1 MIYDMNEFH
10 RSGSAGP
17 VNRIPDHR
25 ERAKLQNTRLDH
37 DHEKRYQLSPSLFRD
52 SGAKMKIAAPGKQS
66 SLTLLFLIAFLAPST
81 QAKWNYYRTGHAED
95 SQAAPKA
102 GFALMGGGG
111 KQDAAFQFLCDR
123 ANGGD
128 FLILRADSDS
138 ATAKELNSKISKM
151 CPLNSV
157 ATIVFND
164 REDSD
169 NPRIIQII
177 DEAESIF
184 IAGGDQSNYLRFWQE
199 TPVQEALNRHIAA
212 GKPIG
217 GSSAGL
223 AILGEFSFAS
233 MIDTIHSPEALADPY
248 GNKVTI
254 SRDFLR
260 IPILQ
265 GIITDTHFVK
275 RDRMGRLLVFLAR
288 ILADGWAQ
296 KVRAIAV
303 EEDAAV
309 LLESDGIAT
318 VVGVGP
324 AYFLEA
330 VNAPTI
336 CKRKAPLTMSAI
348 SVHRAPKG
356 AQFNIQTWSG
366 TGGDN
371 YALEVNAGRVEASG
385 SAHGIY

>member
-1 MIYDMNEFH
+1 
-10 RSGSAGP
+10 
-17 VNRIPDHR
+17 
-25 ERAKLQNTRLDH
+25 
-37 DHEKRYQLSPSLFRD
+37 
-52 SGAKMKIAAPGKQS
+52 MKIAAPRKQS
-66 SLTLLFLIAFLAPST
+66 SLTLLFLIAFLAPSA
-81 QAKWNYYRTGHAED
+81 QAKWTYYRTGHSNDAHTT
-95 SQAAPKA
+95 PRP
-102 GFALMGGGG
+102 GFALMGGGA
-111 KQDAAFQFLCDR
+111 KQDPAFQFLCQR

-128 FLILRADSDS
+128 FLILRANSDA
-138 ATAKELNSKISKM
+138 ATAKQLNSKISKL
-151 CPLNSV
+151 CPLNSA

-169 NPRIIQII
+169 DARIIQII

-184 IAGGDQSNYLRFWQE
+184 IAGGDQSNYLRFWQD

-233 MIDTIHSPEALADPY
+233 IIDTIHSPEALTDPY

-288 ILADGWAQ
+288 ILEDGWAQ

-309 LLESDGIAT
+309 LLEPDGSAT

-330 VNAPTI
+330 ANAPTI
-336 CKRKAPLTMSAI
+336 CKRKTPLTIGAI
-348 SVHRAPKG
+348 SVHRAPTTT
-356 AQFNIQTWSG
+356 QFNIQTWSG
-366 TGGDN
+366 TGGDD
-371 YALEVNAGRVEASG
+371 YTLEVNASRVVATN
-385 SAHGIY
+385 SAHGVY